1 MGCFAARDLL
11 KLTEDELWNI
21 PQDEFH
27 TLVCADGE
35 LEIVGADLVNTV
47 LIWYPLLDYPDVPV
61 LKKYVH
67 TSEMEFTGGSN
78 IDTLNCLLWGI
89 HAHHGERV
97 DPEML
102 ALAAIRTMNRW
113 YNIVTVRAATY
124 QTTMSILDVLE
135 VMDHPDIKHANAVV
149 EPNRHSIEEV
159 TYKVIEKTLLDPQQ
173 LSLNPISMGV
183 RCGTQKPDQVKQ
195 CFGPRGYVTDINSDI
210 FPDPVLKSYVEGIW
224 DLYGSMIESRSGTK
238 ALAYNKE
245 LLRNTEYFN
254 RKTQLI
260 AQYVKNLVEGDCGT
274 PHLIEVP
281 VVDSLLKHM
290 AGKYYIHPETGVF
303 DWLRGNE
310 KGLVGKTIKIRSVL
324 GCVHPENG
332 TICSVCYGRMSYS
345 VPRETNIGQVSAVQM
360 GDQITSSVLSTKH
373 TDVTSRVDRLE
384 LSRTEGE
391 YLRYGKQEEALYLR
405 SELNDRNVRIVI
417 NRDEA
422 VNIAD
427 VLMLKDLSG
436 YPVANATELTQIHI
450 QVETAE
456 GTVSDILN
464 VSLYNRKSSL
474 TSEVLEYIRKNQWE
488 YDQRGNI
495 IISLD
500 KFDTSK
506 PILILPNKHVNMYE
520 VMKRIR
526 SFLHSGS
533 DEGPKSKLDPLEY
546 SGKIYLKN
554 FKDPVTGLIV
564 FANML
569 NEKLRVNFVHC
580 EVLVYAM
587 MVRSSVNRD
596 YRLPKPGV
604 SGVFE
609 KYNRLM
615 LNRSLSGAMAFEK
628 QHEPFNNPAC
638 YNELLRDDHPY
649 DLVIMGGKLN

>member
-1 MGCFAARDLL
+1 M
-11 KLTEDELWNI
+11 
-21 PQDEFH
+21 
-27 TLVCADGE
+27 
-35 LEIVGADLVNTV
+35 
-47 LIWYPLLDYPDVPV
+47 
-61 LKKYVH
+61 
-67 TSEMEFTGGSN
+67 
-78 IDTLNCLLWGI
+78 
-89 HAHHGERV
+89 
-97 DPEML
+97 
-102 ALAAIRTMNRW
+102 
-113 YNIVTVRAATY
+113 
-124 QTTMSILDVLE
+124 
-135 VMDHPDIKHANAVV
+135 
-149 EPNRHSIEEV
+149 
-159 TYKVIEKTLLDPQQ
+159 
-173 LSLNPISMGV
+173 
-183 RCGTQKPDQVKQ
+183 
-195 CFGPRGYVTDINSDI
+195 
-210 FPDPVLKSYVEGIW
+210 
-224 DLYGSMIESRSGTK
+224 
-238 ALAYNKE
+238 
-245 LLRNTEYFN
+245 
-254 RKTQLI
+254 
-260 AQYVKNLVEGDCGT
+260 
-274 PHLIEVP
+274 
-281 VVDSLLKHM
+281 
-290 AGKYYIHPETGVF
+290 
-303 DWLRGNE
+303 
-310 KGLVGKTIKIRSVL
+310 
-324 GCVHPENG
+324 
-332 TICSVCYGRMSYS
+332 
-345 VPRETNIGQVSAVQM
+345 
-360 GDQITSSVLSTKH
+360 
-373 TDVTSRVDRLE
+373 DRLE

>member
-1 MGCFAARDLL
+1 MGCFVARDLL
-11 KLTEDELWNI
+11 ALPEDDLWKI
-21 PQDEFH
+21 PDDEFH

-35 LEIVGADLVNTV
+35 LEIVGADLINTV
-47 LIWYPLLDYPDVPV
+47 YLWYPLLDYPDAPI

-67 TSEMEFTGGSN
+67 TTEMEFTGGSN
-78 IDTLNCLLWGI
+78 LTILNGLLWGV
-89 HAHHGERV
+89 HGHYSERV

-113 YNIVTVRAATY
+113 YNVITVRRAASV
-124 QTTMSILDVLE
+124 TTMSILDVLE
-135 VMDHPDIKHANAVV
+135 VMDHPDIKKANAEVQ
-149 EPNRHSIEEV
+149 PNRHSIEEV
-159 TYKVIEKTLLDPQQ
+159 TYKIIEDTLKDPKQ
-173 LSLNPISMGV
+173 LSLNPISLGI
-183 RCGTQKPDQVKQ
+183 RCGTQKIDQCKQ

-210 FPDPVLKSYVEGIW
+210 FEEPILKGYVEGIW

-238 ALAYNKE
+238 ALAFNKE

-260 AQYVKNLVEGDCGT
+260 AQYVKGLAEGDCGST
-274 PHLIEVP
+274 HYLDVP
-281 VVDSLLKHM
+281 IMKGLLKQM
-290 AGKYYIHPETGVF
+290 AGKYYLDPETGKL

-310 KGLVGKTIKIRSVL
+310 EHLVGKTVKLRGVMS
-324 GCVHPENG
+324 CVHPG
-332 TICSVCYGRMSYS
+332 SGIICTTCYGRLSYS
-345 VPRETNIGQVSAVQM
+345 VPRDTNIGQVSAVQV
-360 GDQITSSVLSTKH
+360 GDKITSSVLSTKH
-373 TDVTSRVDRLE
+373 TDVTSRVDRLQ
-384 LSRTEGE
+384 LSKVEGE

-405 SELNDRNVRIVI
+405 TELDNRHVRLVVDRN
-417 NRDEA
+417 EA
-422 VNIAD
+422 QNLAD
-427 VLMLKDLSG
+427 ILMLKDLSG
-436 YPVANATELTQIHI
+436 YPVENATELTQIHV

-456 GTVSDILN
+456 GTVSDILT

-474 TSEVLEYIRKNQWE
+474 TIEVLEYLRKKKWE
-488 YDQRGNI
+488 YDSRGNI
-495 IISLD
+495 IIDLD
-500 KFDTSK
+500 NFDTK
-506 PILILPNKHVNMYE
+506 LPILILPNKHVNMYE

-533 DEGPKSKLDPLEY
+533 DDGAKSTLDPLEY

-554 FKDPVTGLIV
+554 FKDPVTGLMV

-569 NEKLRVNFVHC
+569 NEKLKINFVHC

-587 MVRSSVNRD
+587 MVRSAVNRD

-638 YNELLRDDHPY
+638 YMTLERNDHPY
-649 DLVIMGGKLN
+649 DTVLMGGKLN